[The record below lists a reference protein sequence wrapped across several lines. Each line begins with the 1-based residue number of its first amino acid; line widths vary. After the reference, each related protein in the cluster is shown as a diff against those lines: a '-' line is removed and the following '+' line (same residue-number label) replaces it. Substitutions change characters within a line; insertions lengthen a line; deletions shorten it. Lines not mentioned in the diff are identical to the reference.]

1 MFRLTRE
8 KYTDALTSAENM
20 EKTLQ
25 TEMQNLEGS
34 SNILASNW
42 LGLQAEN
49 NLGTMNTSLKSDSHA
64 KALGYTHG
72 MVSIMGEY
80 LPEIGKMM
88 AKREQIGEQLKQ
100 DDYAEPDLTS
110 FHEGELIVSYDYIDN
125 VKADAEGAVLYGDSA
140 AEILEEMIEDA
151 SCCEGE
157 YINLDEVRTLF
168 EEGKKK
174 LHRVTHYKDEF
185 ADFGKKMSDMEYNM
199 SLDLTNMMTEQGDP
213 YLIFDSLTRVNI
225 NQDTR
230 VEQMEKYD
238 EELENLKLVKEIE
251 EEYGEEVSSKV
262 AEMLKKDE
270 NGNYGFEELLHKDIE
285 ELTEEDIDALT
296 YLYTEIYEDIETAE
310 NEDACMYKIML
321 AEQFSQELFGVDVET
336 ETTGTMYSMTTVI
349 QYYAVSN
356 DELIQE
362 MLYRMDEEGSLAC
375 NYLYQ
380 ISGTKILAGEKILR
394 SDSTLEVP
402 PDVKTATVSLE
413 FNENG
418 IGMDF
423 NIEYN
428 LQMDS
433 VCTYITTEEHYLSG
447 VNMALKYV
455 DSLEQKDYANLLE
468 IGYDKEDIAMMF
480 AMNHNQDDVAL
491 VKNLMSGNE
500 ADIFK
505 LNPELYSE
513 ETKSVLASYAIK
525 LGLYDI
531 EQNNGCERLTEFT
544 NHMIVYDDE
553 HWYNEEYMKIMSVYC
568 GLEREAILTAMWNS
582 DGIDY
587 DLIET
592 NENVD
597 AITGFFQTL
606 CLEGVDLRTNHAMLT
621 GRLLSLYVPEITLT
635 DKEVEYDIIGYTK
648 TPETEGNRIC
658 HVVAQTHWSP
668 LQANSDIF
676 AKEMNEIEDKI
687 EGLWA
692 SYAADAFICAA
703 SLVDKNTGLA
713 LKTMKAAYDG
723 SVKGMETSSTRIKV
737 NGKGLSD
744 SALCVMDIFGIYAD
758 YQQKKESLQEDL
770 EEQAGYSMV
779 AWFYSGNMYYDSA
792 GEAQYYNT
800 GIYNGYVIEAIK
812 EWNGEGMSS
821 FCTED
826 VDEIAEKLLNIEG
839 GEVEINEDRC
849 FGLND
854 VKGYDEDEE
863 EDCKKDAM
871 ILILY
876 GNKGITIDGKT
887 YTGQYDNVAEIPPE
901 LFSACIRDI
910 DSVVGGNQSASVI
923 EEEWQN
929 KLDTLKTIE
938 GK

>member
-1 MFRLTRE
+1 MFRLTRK

-20 EKTLQ
+20 EKSLQ

-140 AEILEEMIEDA
+140 ADILEEMIEDA

-185 ADFGKKMSDMEYNM
+185 VDFGKKMSDMEYNM
-199 SLDLTNMMTEQGDP
+199 SLDLTNMMTAQGNSF
-213 YLIFDSLTRVNI
+213 LIFDSLTRVNI

-230 VEQMEKYD
+230 VGQMEQYD
-238 EELENLKLVKEIE
+238 EELENLKLTKEIE
-251 EEYGEEVSSKV
+251 EEYGEEVSSRV
-262 AEMLKKDE
+262 SEMLKKDE
-270 NGNYGFEELLHKDIE
+270 NGNLGFEELLHKNIE

-310 NEDACMYKIML
+310 SEDACTYKIML
-321 AEQFSQELFGVDVET
+321 AEQFSSGLFGVDVET
-336 ETTGTMYSMTTVI
+336 ETTATMYSMSAVV
-349 QYYAVSN
+349 QYYTVSN
-356 DELIQE
+356 DALIQQ
-362 MLYRMDEEGSLAC
+362 MLCRINEEGSLAG

-380 ISGTKILAGEKILR
+380 ISGTKILAGEKTLVSQ
-394 SDSTLEVP
+394 SDLEVP
-402 PDVKTATVSLE
+402 DNAEAAIVSLE
-413 FNENG
+413 FNDNG

-423 NIEYN
+423 SIEYN
-428 LQMDS
+428 LQIPG
-433 VCTYITTEEHYLSG
+433 VFTYETTEEHYLSG
-447 VNMALKYV
+447 VNMALKYI

-480 AMNHNQDDVAL
+480 AMNHNQDDVVL

-505 LNPELYSE
+505 LNPELYSD

-531 EQNNGCERLTEFT
+531 EKNNGCEGLTEFT

-553 HWYNEEYMKIMSVYC
+553 HLYNEEYMKTMSVYC
-568 GLEREAILTAMWNS
+568 GLAREAILTAMWNS

-597 AITGFFQTL
+597 AITSFFQTL

-635 DKEVEYDIIGYTK
+635 DNKVEYDIIGYTK
-648 TPETEGNRIC
+648 TPETEGNRIRQ
-658 HVVAQTHWSP
+658 VEAQTHWST
-668 LQANSDIF
+668 LQSNSDIF
-676 AKEMNEIEDKI
+676 AKEMSEIENEIEM
-687 EGLWA
+687 LWA
-692 SYAADAFICAA
+692 SYAADAFICAT

-723 SVKGMETSSTRIKV
+723 STKGMETSATRIKV
-737 NGKGLSD
+737 NDKGLSD
-744 SALCVMDIFGIYAD
+744 SVLCVADIFGIYAD
-758 YQQKKESLQEDL
+758 YQHKKESLQADL
-770 EEQAGYSMV
+770 EKQAGYSMV
-779 AWFYSGNMYYDSA
+779 SWFYSGSLYKDGSSNVH
-792 GEAQYYNT
+792 YYNT
-800 GIYNGYVIEAIK
+800 SICNGYVIEAIK
-812 EWNGEGMSS
+812 EWNEKGLAS
-821 FCTED
+821 FCYTKKTAEDGELLGVTVLD
-826 VDEIAEKLLNIEG
+826 VDSIASGLLAV
-839 GEVEINEDRC
+839 GENGIEINKVECDW
-849 FGLND
+849 LNK
-854 VKGYDEDEE
+854 VKGYERTIDENGNVK
-863 EDCKKDAM
+863 EDPKMDAM
-871 ILILY
+871 VLILY
-876 GNKGITIDGKT
+876 GNEAI
-887 YTGQYDNVAEIPPE
+887 
-901 LFSACIRDI
+901 
-910 DSVVGGNQSASVI
+910 
-923 EEEWQN
+923 W
-929 KLDTLKTIE
+929 
-938 GK
+938 